1 MTTVFLLFLVG
12 IVLVAVEILVPGGL
26 LGLVGGLCLLAGVVA
41 SFTQFGTGGG
51 VVATVLA
58 FLIGAVTV
66 YMEFVIL
73 PKSKLAK
80 KFTMAETVNG
90 RSQPAVADHAA
101 VIGREVVAV
110 TKLAPSGVV
119 TLDGRRYEAYSQS
132 GLTEAGARLKV
143 VDTDN
148 FRLVVTQI
156 KETS

>member
-1 MTTVFLLFLVG
+1 MNVVNR
-12 IVLVAVEILVPGGL
+12 
-26 LGLVGGLCLLAGVVA
+26 CLRAGVVA
-41 SFTQFGTGGG
+41 SFTQFGAGGG
-51 VVATVLA
+51 AIATVLA
-58 FLIGAVTV
+58 LLIGAATI

-90 RSQPAVADHAA
+90 RSQPEVADRAA

-119 TLDGRRYEAYSQS
+119 ALDGRRYEAFSQS
-132 GLTEAGARLKV
+132 GLADVGARLKV